1 MRAGK
6 LDRLITIESRTDSTD
21 SVGQEIPTWGTFQA
35 DVPAGFDQQR
45 GREFYTAQAL
55 TVVEAAMFTIRYL
68 PGLVAGHRILF
79 DDKVWDISAVEQ
91 VYGRQREMHVFA
103 ATGLTAG

>member
-6 LDRLITIESRTDSTD
+6 LDRIILIQSRTDNVD
-21 SVGQEIPTWGTFQA
+21 AVGQPVPTWGTFQA
-35 DVPAGFDQQR
+35 NVPAGFDQAR
-45 GREFYTAQAL
+45 GREFFTAQAL

-68 PGLVAGHRILF
+68 PGLIAGHRISY
-79 DDKVWDISAVEQ
+79 DGKIWDIAGVEQ